1 MTTLS
6 TLRTALKWLAVVAGV
21 LFVAALGSFVVVSAD
36 QNPLTT
42 NGLPLYVLLGVA
54 LVSWIGV
61 VVVDFYRGTQT
72 PTQAGSATDGAE
84 AGDQQPTRTRDPK
97 RLYLQKFRRSNLAI
111 GVLLV
116 LFVGSHLLL
125 DALVRSVGSGTP
137 LTAVDGFLTFAVRV
151 FGGVSTLVVVTA
163 LFLGIWYGL
172 RREASEAL
180 VAGIVAWG
188 LIGLVGLSYV
198 TASTSGFGLVIGGLF
213 GVYYGVR
220 ARGATEPRFF
230 TSTVEREY

>member
-1 MTTLS
+1 MATLS
-6 TLRTALKWLAVVAGV
+6 TLRTALKWLAVLAGV

-36 QNPLTT
+36 ENPLTT
-42 NGLPLYVLLGVA
+42 NGLPLYALLGVA
-54 LVSWIGV
+54 LVSWIGM

-72 PTQAGSATDGAE
+72 PAPAGSTPGRAE
-84 AGDQQPTRTRDPK
+84 ASDGQRTRTRDP
-97 RLYLQKFRRSNLAI
+97 RRVYLQKFRRSNLAI

-137 LTAVDGFLTFAVRV
+137 LSAVDGLLTFAVRV

-198 TASTSGFGLVIGGLF
+198 SATTSGFGLVIGGLL

-230 TSTVEREY
+230 TSSVEREY